1 MKRIHQNKKD
11 SLVAIPIGIMIF
23 IGILLCCFSCNGSN
37 GNIKITGHIANYPK
51 IFPDYINV
59 TIPPN
64 IAPLNFSYLGN
75 EKCRLIVEGKDG
87 ETQIKGDDGLFSFS
101 SSDWEELMN
110 NNKGRQLKL
119 TVAVLR
125 GDKWVGFKPFYYYVA
140 NEDIDPWLSYRLLP
154 PGHQAWYTMGIYQ
167 RNLEDYDQTAIF
179 ENKLTN
185 NNCINCHSYCK
196 GNPDHMLFHSR
207 AEFGGTVMIINN
219 KPVKLNTKTDS
230 TLSAL
235 VYPYWHPSGR
245 YVAFS
250 VNKTQQNFFNHDKNR
265 IEVYDSA
272 SDVVVYDVQ
281 KHVIAYSPLTKSPKA
296 FETFPTF
303 SPDGK
308 SLYFCSADSVTPMPQ
323 RYKDVKY
330 NLCRIDFNPANM
342 TFGNKLEII
351 VDAKK
356 MGKSISFPRISPN
369 GKYLAFTLHAYGNFS
384 IWHKDADLYI
394 VNLKTKAVYPL
405 TAANS
410 KDVDSYHSWS
420 SNSHWMVFS
429 SRRTNGLFTRPFIT
443 YIDGNG
449 KAHKAFM
456 LPQKNPLKYYEQ
468 QMVSY
473 NIPELMI
480 RKATVNKHKIVEALR
495 NTNGIDIKVK

>member
-1 MKRIHQNKKD
+1 MKKALSKYNNPHATHP
-11 SLVAIPIGIMIF
+11 LGLLFFLCV
-23 IGILLCCFSCNGSN
+23 LLCCFSCNGGN
-37 GNIKITGHIANYPK
+37 VNIKISKNVAKYPK

-64 IAPLNFSYLGN
+64 IAPLNFSYIGQ
-75 EKCRLIVEGKDG
+75 EESALIVEGKG
-87 ETQIKGDDGLFSFS
+87 GKTQIKGDDGLFSFS
-101 SSDWEELMN
+101 ASAWKKLLDE
-110 NNKGRQLKL
+110 NKGGQLKL
-119 TVAVLR
+119 TVAVRR
-125 GDKWVGFKPFYYYVA
+125 GNGWTAFKPFYYHIA
-140 NEDIDPWLSYRLLP
+140 AEDIDPWLSYRLLP
-154 PGHQAWYTMGIYQ
+154 PGHQAWYRMGIYQ
-167 RNLEDYDQTAIF
+167 RNLENFDQSAIY

-207 AEFGGTVMIINN
+207 ADFGGTVMIIDD

-308 SLYFCSADSVTPMPQ
+308 SLYFCSAAAVSPMPE
-323 RYKDVKY
+323 RYKEVKY
-330 NLCRIDFNPANM
+330 NLCRIDFNPRNM
-342 TFGNKLEII
+342 TFGNKVDTI
-351 VDAKK
+351 VNARK
-356 MGKSISFPRISPN
+356 MGKSISFPRISPD
-369 GKYLAFTLHAYGNFS
+369 GRYLAFTLHAYGNFS
-384 IWHKDADLYI
+384 IWHRDADLYI
-394 VNLKTKAVYPL
+394 VDLKTRAVYPL
-405 TAANS
+405 AEANS

-420 SNSHWMVFS
+420 SNSRWLVFS

-443 YIDGNG
+443 YIDRNG

-456 LPQKNPLKYYEQ
+456 LPQKNPLKYYEEL
-468 QMVSY
+468 MVSY
-473 NIPELMI
+473 NLPELMI
-480 RKATVNKHKIVEALR
+480 RKATVSKHKIADALR
-495 NTNGIDIKVK
+495 NTDGTDVKVK